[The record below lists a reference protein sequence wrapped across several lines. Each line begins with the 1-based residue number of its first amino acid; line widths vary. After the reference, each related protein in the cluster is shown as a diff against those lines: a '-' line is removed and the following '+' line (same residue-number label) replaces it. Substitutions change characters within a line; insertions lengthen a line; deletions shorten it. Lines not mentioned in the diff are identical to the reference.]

1 MLTSSNFKKY
11 LDQFN
16 KLIAEGEAMYKAIK
30 VRPGEWYSPAGY
42 GSFREPPRQGPETY
56 VLDGDYD
63 WEKWRSNYKL
73 LLEQVI
79 PLANSQRT
87 SLIEASSGYGNLKT
101 NLETHLSKLKA
112 VKEHYEKGLFI
123 SSQSALG
130 SFSLEDVSKLLKG
143 VSAGLKR
150 WTWDPKSRTQGGT
163 PRQWYIENE
172 YHVQNL
178 LYFLLAPVFADI
190 IEEEYTGSVGQ
201 KKPRVDLVIPSLKLV
216 IEIKFWYGKDKPQ
229 RIIDEISQDTSLYLA
244 EGSPHEQMIAFIWDD
259 SCRTEEHRLLKSGL
273 KNLKGIFD
281 VVIVSRPGRMADN
294 TSLINEQDNE

>member
-1 MLTSSNFKKY
+1 
-11 LDQFN
+11 
-16 KLIAEGEAMYKAIK
+16 MYKAIK
-30 VRPGEWYSPAGY
+30 VIPGKYYESRVDGELKQA
-42 GSFREPPRQGPETY
+42 PETY
-56 VLDGDYD
+56 ALHEDYD
-63 WEKWRSNYKL
+63 WQKWYSSYKL

-79 PLANSQRT
+79 PLTNSERT
-87 SLIEASSGYGNLKT
+87 SLIKASSSGNPKT
-101 NLETHLSKLKA
+101 NLKAHLSNLKA
-112 VKEHYEKGLFI
+112 VKENYEKGLLI

-130 SFSLEDVSKLLKG
+130 SFSLEDVSKLLTQ
-143 VSAGLKR
+143 VPAGLRR
-150 WTWDPKSRTQGGT
+150 WTWEEKPRTKGGT

-190 IEEEYTGSVGQ
+190 IEEEYTGAVGQ

-216 IEIKFWYGKDKPQ
+216 IEIKFWYGKNNPQ
-229 RIIDEISQDTSLYLA
+229 RIIEEISQDTSLYLA

-294 TSLINEQDNE
+294 TSVINEEDNE